1 MQVENPVTYSEAAIS
16 ERLNKL
22 KSNIAYD
29 FVQTKHGET
38 IHALR
43 RNAFSK
49 PLKRIVFDS
58 DTKCDGDMSTTAGSD
73 DCLSDSG
80 FDTPTMS
87 PNSKVKTFDLSPV
100 QEAKHSSRPEFLFEN
115 TLNFIESLKAKAP
128 VSQEQI
134 QVVEEEH
141 KGVLTYFIAHQK
153 LFKLVP
159 RETLLAV
166 VVVILANKIGLS
178 NEHLCEFFQK
188 CEHLSRFRRISEITA
203 EKAYKMLS
211 KQRER
216 ALFSPQ
222 F

>member
-1 MQVENPVTYSEAAIS
+1 MQVENTANYTEAAIS
-16 ERLNKL
+16 ERINKL
-22 KSNIAYD
+22 KSNLACD
-29 FVQTKHGET
+29 FLQLKHGE
-38 IHALR
+38 ILQALR

-49 PLKRIVFDS
+49 PLKRIVFDHDS
-58 DTKCDGDMSTTAGSD
+58 KCDGELSTAAGSD

-100 QEAKHSSRPEFLFEN
+100 QESKQSSRPEFLFEN
-115 TLNFIESLKAKAP
+115 TLNFIENLKAKAP

-159 RETLLAV
+159 RDTLLAV
-166 VVVILANKIGLS
+166 VVVVLANKIALPH
-178 NEHLCEFFQK
+178 EHLAEFFQK

-203 EKAYKMLS
+203 EKSYKMLS

-216 ALFSPQ
+216 ALLSPQ

>member
-1 MQVENPVTYSEAAIS
+1 MQVESTVTYTEAAIS
-16 ERLNKL
+16 ERINKL
-22 KSNIAYD
+22 KSNLACD
-29 FVQTKHGET
+29 FVQLKHGET
-38 IHALR
+38 IQALR

-49 PLKRIVFDS
+49 PLKRIVIDH
-58 DTKCDGDMSTTAGSD
+58 DNKCDGELSTIAGSD

-100 QEAKHSSRPEFLFEN
+100 QVSMQSSRPEFLFEN
-115 TLNFIESLKAKAP
+115 TLTFIENLKAKAP

-166 VVVILANKIGLS
+166 VVVVLANKIALPH
-178 NEHLCEFFQK
+178 EHLAEFFQK

-203 EKAYKMLS
+203 EKSYKMLS

-222 F
+222 L